1 MNLEI
6 TNIEGNC
13 YATSSNVYDIY
24 NKRKDP
30 EIFEKLIDDLIL
42 VKYSDDEDLVN
53 FIRSL
58 EQDEKRIAILSLID
72 GDHALW
78 SKMDAYINGCSDKME
93 HIKNVVK
100 IINQFVKD
108 GEVEK
113 KKFGEVMT
121 PITLVREMLDTLPKE
136 VWSNPNLKWL
146 DPCNGAGTFPFVI
159 IYKLMNGLKEWEP
172 DTEKRYKH
180 IIENMI
186 YVCELQSRN
195 VFLWLCGVDPK
206 DEYTTNT
213 YWGSFLDKE
222 FDEHMKNVWGVEKF
236 DIVVGNPPYQE
247 ELNTKKGSAKPL
259 YNIFTDKSIL
269 ISSLVLFITPSRW
282 FAGGKGLDAFRE
294 SMISSNKIK
303 TINHFND
310 ASKIFGNSVEI
321 KGGVSYFIY
330 DLEHNDICKFNGE
343 FVNLNTYDIIP
354 TSTSKVDFKLINR
367 FINCKNL
374 SSICIGQS
382 YSGVTSNDS
391 RLVDN
396 KIDDEHILCYTSISK
411 GLNKYINK
419 NSIKK
424 NIIGIDSW
432 KVFTARSSTQG
443 GEGFGKYFY
452 IGKPYEICNQ
462 SYIVF
467 LCKNENEAV
476 SLKSYLSTSF
486 VNKLLSLRKI
496 SQDSK
501 PDTCKWIP
509 IVPFDREWTDELLF
523 EYFNISEEEKK
534 LILE

>member
-1 MNLEI
+1 MLNLEI

-13 YATSSNVYDIY
+13 YATASNNVYDIY
-24 NKRKDP
+24 NKSKNA

-42 VKYSDDEDLVN
+42 TKYSDDESLVE
-53 FIRSL
+53 FIKTL
-58 EQDEKRIAILSLID
+58 EVDEKRIAILSLID

-236 DIVVGNPPYQE
+236 DIVVGNPPYQVMDGG
-247 ELNTKKGSAKPL
+247 NGASAKPI
-259 YNIFTDKSIL
+259 YNIFTEKSIK
-269 ISSLVLFITPSRW
+269 ISNIILFITPSRW
-282 FAGGKGLDAFRE
+282 FGGGKGLDTFRC
-294 SMISSNKIK
+294 MMMSSNKIEI
-303 TINHFND
+303 INHFDD

-321 KGGVSYFIY
+321 KGGVSYFLFNHNHNNHCLFNNNKTNLNEFDIIVSKS
-330 DLEHNDICKFNGE
+330 EVNDIINK
-343 FVNLNTYDIIP
+343 V
-354 TSTSKVDFKLINR
+354 SKYE
-367 FINCKNL
+367 NL
-374 SSICIGQS
+374 SKICHPRS
-382 YSGVTSNDS
+382 YFGISTNDNRVS
-391 RLVDN
+391 DSKINEDYLV
-396 KIDDEHILCYTSISK
+396 CYTSKHKGFKKWIDKTHIKRESISYRVVTPRAATK
-411 GLNKYINK
+411 
-419 NSIKK
+419 
-424 NIIGIDSW
+424 
-432 KVFTARSSTQG
+432 G
-443 GEGFGKYFY
+443 GEGFGNIFITKPNEY
-452 IGKPYEICNQ
+452 ITD
-462 SYIVF
+462 SYISFFV
-467 LCKNENEAV
+467 NDINEAL
-476 SLKSYLSTSF
+476 SLKSYLSTNFS
-486 VNKLLSLRKI
+486 NYLLSLRKV
-496 SQDSK
+496 SQTVK
-501 PDTCKWIP
+501 GDTCKWIP
-509 IVPFDREWTDELLF
+509 IVPFDRQWTDELLF